1 MSRTSKLTPEIE
13 LEIVEAYQSGMN
25 IKEMEELFDMCNQSI
40 YNVLNRQG
48 IERRAPQKKSGV
60 KRRKKRYCDCGAVMP
75 PEAKFCHMCGKSLKT
90 DEEIIIDN
98 LLNARAKCLAQCTAG
113 IRSDVD
119 NAIMAAVKL
128 LKEKCGVK

>member
-13 LEIVEAYQSGMN
+13 LEIVEAYKGN
-25 IKEMEELFDMCNQSI
+25 AKIKEIEEMFGICNQSI
-40 YNVLNRQG
+40 YGVLRRQG
-48 IERRAPQKKSGV
+48 VGINNPNRSSGV